1 MISVVLLLQGTV
13 QALRLLREERNK
25 KRKVCEEQL
34 RNQAL
39 REGRDPDE
47 MMLRRKREGEESKKW
62 VEFEKNRRRR
72 HVEIVSRLIEEEN
85 MKKKSEKMAE
95 KAHWQGRWSQDE
107 THRTRDS
114 EIENHTRPRFVSD
127 KPGKSGGDKGVNPV
141 ISGTD
146 EVDRSVDSS
155 SDDDVADVAEFVSGE
170 EEIGVGDS
178 LARPEIDGLWSAVPT
193 HTKVEEREMFG
204 KDEEEGEGV
213 RGEGGGR
220 ERSKLEEKMMKD
232 VVSNLRQS
240 IVRKQ
245 VAAGREFKVSRI
257 SLSFTHTHTQSNT
270 HACTCIYLHT
280 HRHTHT
286 HSLSLYLSLKHT
298 HTHTH
303 TPGLSVH

>member
-62 VEFEKNRRRR
+62 AEFEKNRRRR
-72 HVEIVSRLIEEEN
+72 HVEIVSRLIEEEK

-146 EVDRSVDSS
+146 EVDRNVGSS
-155 SDDDVADVAEFVSGE
+155 SDDDDNDVAEFVSGE
-170 EEIGVGDS
+170 GEIGVGDS
-178 LARPEIDGLWSAVPT
+178 LARPEIDGLWSAMPT
-193 HTKVEEREMFG
+193 HTKVEEREVFG
-204 KDEEEGEGV
+204 QEEEEGEGVRGEGVRGEGV

-245 VAAGREFKVSRI
+245 VAAGREFKVSGI
-257 SLSFTHTHTQSNT
+257 SLSFAHTQTHSTNTHT
-270 HACTCIYLHT
+270 
-280 HRHTHT
+280 
-286 HSLSLYLSLKHT
+286 LSL
-298 HTHTH
+298 
-303 TPGLSVH
+303 

>member
-62 VEFEKNRRRR
+62 AEFEKNRRRR
-72 HVEIVSRLIEEEN
+72 HVEIVSRLIEEEK

-95 KAHWQGRWSQDE
+95 KAHWQSRWSQDE

-170 EEIGVGDS
+170 GEIGVGDS
-178 LARPEIDGLWSAVPT
+178 LARPEIDGLWSAMPT
-193 HTKVEEREMFG
+193 HTKVEEREVFG
-204 KDEEEGEGV
+204 KDEEEGV
-213 RGEGGGR
+213 RGEGGGWERGGR

-245 VAAGREFKVSRI
+245 VAAGREFKVSGI
-257 SLSFTHTHTQSNT
+257 SLSFAHTHTHT
-270 HACTCIYLHT
+270 
-280 HRHTHT
+280 RHVKHIDTLNKYT
-286 HSLSLYLSLKHT
+286 HSLSLSQT
-298 HTHTH
+298 HTH
-303 TPGLSVH
+303 PGLSVH

>member
-1 MISVVLLLQGTV
+1 MYVLLYSLHMISVTLPLFLPFKSSSFSTHDNSVVLLLQGTV
-13 QALRLLREERNK
+13 QALRLLRDERNK
-25 KRKVCEEQL
+25 KRKVHEEQL

-47 MMLRRKREGEESKKW
+47 MMLRRKREGEESEKW
-62 VEFEKNRRRR
+62 AEFEKNRRRR

-155 SDDDVADVAEFVSGE
+155 SDDDDDDVAEFVSGE
-170 EEIGVGDS
+170 GEIGVGDS
-178 LARPEIDGLWSAVPT
+178 LARPEIDGLWSAMPT

-213 RGEGGGR
+213 RGEGVRGEGVR
-220 ERSKLEEKMMKD
+220 GERSKLEEKMMKD

-257 SLSFTHTHTQSNT
+257 F
-270 HACTCIYLHT
+270 
-280 HRHTHT
+280 
-286 HSLSLYLSLKHT
+286 SLSLT
-298 HTHTH
+298 HTI
-303 TPGLSVH
+303 